1 LVSEHA
7 ISPQTGILGDA
18 YACGCG
24 VILGGRMAA
33 ELHAAENGLCSA
45 CLGSAEEELAP
56 GLRRPCTPA
65 RAPVGAGN
73 RSPGSSRTPRPSI

>member
-1 LVSEHA
+1 MSEHA

-45 CLGSAEEELAP
+45 CLGSTEEQVAP
-56 GLRRPCTPA
+56 GLRRPATPA
-65 RAPVGAGN
+65 WAAGGAGS
-73 RSPGSSRTPRPSI
+73 RSPGSWRTPRPST